1 MGIQRQLLSFLSGR
15 TALITGSTSG
25 IGEGVAKALAS
36 RGANIVFNGFGDENE
51 IKKLVDNV
59 QKDYNVQT
67 TFIGGDLTK
76 EKDVQALYDN
86 ALSKFPGGIDIL
98 VNNAGFQNV
107 SPLENF
113 PLDVF
118 NKMVAVM
125 LTAPFHL
132 TKLCVGNMKQK
143 GWGRIINIAS
153 VHGHVAS
160 PNKTAYVA
168 IKHGIIGFTKA
179 VAIETA
185 GTGVTCTAMCPGYVE
200 TPLFIKQAE
209 DIAKKIGGT
218 YDDGKKQ
225 ILRVHPT
232 GEPVKVDEV
241 SECVAFL
248 CSQAASQMTGSS
260 LIVDGGW
267 VSH

>member
-1 MGIQRQLLSFLSGR
+1 MKIKLLMILKYKLGKETNKIIITFSLICCFYFLFSPY
-15 TALITGSTSG
+15 LPI
-25 IGEGVAKALAS
+25 
-36 RGANIVFNGFGDENE
+36 
-51 IKKLVDNV
+51 
-59 QKDYNVQT
+59 
-67 TFIGGDLTK
+67 
-76 EKDVQALYDN
+76 
-86 ALSKFPGGIDIL
+86 
-98 VNNAGFQNV
+98 GFQNV